1 MNKNAIVIGAGVA
14 GLAAA
19 VRLACNGYKVTVIEA
34 NNFIGGKINSKT
46 VNGYRFDMGPSV
58 FTGPEYIKELYD
70 LCGEDFS
77 EFKYK
82 KLSHS
87 FNYFYPDGLNFHLS
101 SDKETLLNQLSENLN
116 EDRNVLKK
124 YLKKGEENY
133 KAISP
138 LFIETSLHRPTH

>member
-1 MNKNAIVIGAGVA
+1 MEKNAIVIGAGVA

-19 VRLACNGYKVTVIEA
+19 VRLACNGYRVTVFEA

-46 VNGYRFDMGPSV
+46 IDGYRFDMGPSV

-77 EFKYK
+77 EFKYQ
-82 KLSHS
+82 KLSHT

-101 SDKETLLNQLSENLN
+101 SNK
-116 EDRNVLKK
+116 
-124 YLKKGEENY
+124 
-133 KAISP
+133 
-138 LFIETSLHRPTH
+138 